1 MRTKRA
7 GSITLPLL
15 CGLLTACGALGGPS
29 EPTPDL
35 DGTDWALIR
44 MDGRE
49 PLRGSHVSLRFG
61 EDQLGG
67 VAGCNAYGG
76 VYEANPR
83 GSLAVGD
90 IFSTEM
96 ACLQPEGVLDQ
107 EAAYLRLLGNAAA
120 YRVQDDH
127 LIIDSEGEEGALVF
141 TARPASSGD
150 PAALVGTAWRLA
162 SLNGETARQDYTM
175 AFPSR
180 GLALGRAVCRAYLAR
195 YVTEDRRLSFV
206 ATSMAGTFC
215 PELAEEESAF
225 TDALTWAGR
234 FDIAPDRFELRTD
247 RGETLVF
254 EPLDAAPALA
264 GTSWSLV
271 AFVEP
276 LTVEGE
282 AEAVLLPDEPIAGS
296 TITLGF
302 SDDALDGNA
311 GCNRYSGAYG
321 RDGRR
326 LDIGEV
332 SLTEM
337 ACLEPA
343 GVMAQELRY
352 VGVLVDVTSFIVAGD
367 ILWLDGGD
375 RSSLIFELAGPR

>member
-1 MRTKRA
+1 MRPKRR
-7 GSITLPLL
+7 GSIAFLL
-15 CGLLTACGALGGPS
+15 LYGLLTACGPRGGPS

-35 DGTDWALIR
+35 DGTGWALIR
-44 MDGRE
+44 LEGRE
-49 PLRGSHVSLRFG
+49 PVRGSHVSLRFE

-76 VYEANPR
+76 VYEADPD

-90 IFSTEM
+90 IASTDM
-96 ACLQPEGVLDQ
+96 ACLQPAGVLDQ
-107 EAAYLRLLGNAAA
+107 EAAYLRLLGTAAA
-120 YRVQDDH
+120 YRVEDDR

-141 TARPASSGD
+141 AALPGSAGD
-150 PAALVGTAWRLA
+150 PAALVGTAWRLV

-180 GLALGRAVCRAYLAR
+180 GLAVGRAVCRAYLAR

-206 ATSMAGTFC
+206 ATSMAGTVC

-225 TDALTWAGR
+225 TDALTWAGP

-276 LTVEGE
+276 LSVEGE
-282 AEAVLLPDEPIAGS
+282 AEPVLLPEEPIAGS
-296 TITLGF
+296 TLTLGF

-311 GCNRYSGAYG
+311 GCNRYSAAWD

-326 LDIGEV
+326 LDIGGL
-332 SLTEM
+332 SITEM

-352 VGVLVDVTSFIVAGD
+352 VDVLVGVTSLIVAGD
-367 ILWLDGGD
+367 ILWLEGRDG
-375 RSSLIFELAGPR
+375 SSLIFELAGAR